1 LGVNIVPTDRRRKQI
16 LIADLDNTTITNK
29 SPDDLAALAVL
40 ANAVSA
46 TTKRA
51 MAGEIDFER
60 VSMLASKSYRLFDQL
75 ITTATPTSGAIEL
88 VNTMRSN

>member
-1 LGVNIVPTDRRRKQI
+1 MHHALFFSISKHPSGVDDAASWFADKQLDVNIVPTDRRRKQI
-16 LIADLDNTTITNK
+16 LIADMDNTTITNE

-51 MAGEIDFER
+51 MAGEIDFEC
-60 VSMLASKSYRLFDQL
+60 V
-75 ITTATPTSGAIEL
+75 IWTC
-88 VNTMRSN
+88 